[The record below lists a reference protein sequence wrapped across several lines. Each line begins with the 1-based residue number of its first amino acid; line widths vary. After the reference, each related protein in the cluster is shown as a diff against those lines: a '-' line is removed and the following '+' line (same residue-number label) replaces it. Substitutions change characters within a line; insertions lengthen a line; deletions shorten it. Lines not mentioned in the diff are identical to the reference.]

1 MAVKFTK
8 PEINVREKIS
18 ELDKPSGIAGEAMLR
33 AETPQEQQA
42 LIGVGRRN
50 LIINGANQVNQRG
63 TVTGI
68 NTAAFTY
75 GGPDRRNLYVNQ
87 AGGAAF
93 SISQGT
99 SGPDQFIHTC
109 RIDCTTAGGALTGG
123 QEIKSEQAI
132 EAYDVSGVGF
142 GTPSAKS
149 LTVSFWVKSNQAATY
164 VLWLYRADGS
174 RHNSDVYSIN
184 SANTWEFKTLTF
196 APDHSNTVAVD
207 NSTGLGVAFILNTGP
222 TFSNGTSPKGNWQA
236 LTSGNRYAGQ
246 TATIGSSTSDYFEYT
261 GLQVETGKVATP
273 FEHRSYGE
281 ELALCQRYFCSS
293 FPTGTAPAHGLNIN
307 YQGVAGWTT
316 FSSTAARSPFIY
328 YPVTMRATPSLT
340 LYSCANDTSGQWG
353 IYTGS
358 WDGSS
363 TQATDSTNKNFNVRI
378 NSGISGAINQSY
390 LIRGNWTASSEL

>member
-8 PEINVREKIS
+8 PEINVREKLA
-18 ELDKPSGIAGEAMLR
+18 ELDKPSGIAGEALLR

-42 LIGVGRRN
+42 LIGVGRKN

-75 GGPDRRNLYVNQ
+75 GGPDRRNLYVNDV
-87 AGGAAF
+87 GGSAF
-93 SISQGT
+93 SLSQGT
-99 SGPDQFIHTC
+99 SGPAEFTHTC
-109 RIDCTTAGGALTGG
+109 RIDCTTAGDALTGG

-132 EAYDVSGVGF
+132 EAYDVSGVAF
-142 GTPSAKS
+142 GTTSAKS
-149 LTVSFWVKSNQAATY
+149 LTVSFWVKSNQAANY

-174 RHNSDVYSIN
+174 RHNSAVYSIN
-184 SANTWEFKTLTF
+184 SADTWEFKTLTF

-207 NSTGLGVAFILNTGP
+207 NTTGLGVAFILNTGP
-222 TFSNGTSPKGNWQA
+222 TYSNGTSPNGNWEA

-281 ELALCQRYFCSS
+281 ELALCQRYYYD
-293 FPTGTAPAHGLNIN
+293 AGLQKVDLVGSGHASG
-307 YQGVAGWTT
+307 YSGVTSGRIT
-316 FSSTAARSPFIY
+316 F
-328 YPVTMRATPSLT
+328 PVTMRATPT
-340 LYSCANDTSGQWG
+340 HTK
-353 IYTGS
+353 T
-358 WDGSS
+358 
-363 TQATDSTNKNFNVRI
+363 
-378 NSGISGAINQSY
+378 INQEGFGSNAISQTIITSTSFY
-390 LIRGNWTASSEL
+390 QTSQGMSASQYRYQSGFKFTAEL